1 MIAVLKWVAGT
12 LLAALV
18 AFSLIVPKRG
28 DDSDLIGDALVRR
41 GAWREYEAARDQA
54 IALHELRTRAEVRAI
69 AEALPTVSP
78 QLPLVRID
86 PRIPSE
92 IAQRVRDR
100 FLDEWREASANAP
113 RYPVALV
120 VTVVTV
126 DTVLRSPVLTGAI
139 ALPEAPDAPC
149 AVVVSV
155 SPGYVP
161 RLGLAGSQRFLGACG
176 FFAAFGAPGS
186 EVASWLRSTRLAS
199 ARYLVAP
206 WSITRDSG
214 RIDIR
219 AGFSFTYGY
228 VGSIEM
234 VACRAGRVSACANLL
249 SPDRRALPPM
259 ASTRPA
265 LWDELAS
272 YEPGTEVYSYGW
284 GWYAGGRGVYQSG
297 LLAALAKDLGS
308 ERFGEI
314 WRGPNSLA
322 ESYESE
328 AGRPLTAW
336 VADHLAQRT
345 LPVHAGPG
353 LPPVPAAL
361 GTALTLIAL
370 GLGLR
375 FAPRRVS

>member
-1 MIAVLKWVAGT
+1 MKPVLQWVAGT
-12 LLAALV
+12 LLAAIA
-18 AFSLIVPKRG
+18 AFSLMVPKRVN
-28 DDSDLIGDALVRR
+28 DSDFTDDARARR
-41 GAWREYEAARDQA
+41 RAFVEYEAARDQA

-92 IAQRVRDR
+92 VATRVRDR
-100 FLDEWREASANAP
+100 FMDEWHDASANAP

-120 VTVVTV
+120 VLL
-126 DTVLRSPVLTGAI
+126 DTVERGARLTRTI
-139 ALPEAPDAPC
+139 ALPEGPGAPC

-155 SPGYVP
+155 SRVNFH
-161 RLGLAGSQRFLGACG
+161 RLGLAGSERFLGPCG

-214 RIDIR
+214 RIDMR
-219 AGFSFTYGY
+219 AGFSFNYGFG
-228 VGSIEM
+228 GSIEM

-259 ASTRPA
+259 ESTRPA
-265 LWDELAS
+265 LWDELAN
-272 YEPGTEVYSYGW
+272 YEPGTEVDTYGFR
-284 GWYAGGRGVYQSG
+284 GYAGGRGVYQRG
-297 LLAALAKDLGS
+297 LLAALAKALGS